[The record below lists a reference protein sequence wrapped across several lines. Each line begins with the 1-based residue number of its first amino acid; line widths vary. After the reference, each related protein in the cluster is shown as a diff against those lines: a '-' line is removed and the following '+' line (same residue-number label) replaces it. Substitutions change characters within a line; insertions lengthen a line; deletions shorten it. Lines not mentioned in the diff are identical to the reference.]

1 MRTDQFF
8 AHHGIT
14 TNPFSEEDALTDQ
27 VFKSR
32 CVDIRHPA
40 WDKVYGDPA
49 NPATSLVFGEKG
61 SGKTAMRLQIAE
73 SLEKHNEA
81 AEKGDRIWVVNYD
94 DFNPFLDH
102 FADRLSAR
110 KQRDPSRVLAEWK
123 LWDHMDGILSIAVTD
138 LVDRLLGVEAP
149 RGPEANRVDSVDAR
163 KRLDT
168 AQKRDLLVLAACY
181 DNSTAQPLNDR
192 WRRLRRVLRFSRLSS
207 KKWFMLGLL
216 VTLAVAGAIGYFK
229 AWDWVNTAWPY
240 LAVSLGWLP
249 WFYKWCDRKFMA
261 FGIRRHLR
269 VLRRDS
275 GVLSRLL
282 MRFRDRDLDNQ
293 PLPNHDRTD
302 DRYEMLAKLQGV
314 LRSLGSKGIVVLVD
328 RVDEPHL
335 TGGQVEHMRDFIW
348 PLLDNKFLKQPGIGI
363 KLLLPSELHD
373 HINRE
378 DRDFHQRARLD
389 KQNVVPSLDWTGE
402 ALGDLANARLTACAA
417 ERMTPTLR
425 SLVDLAISDAR
436 LTETLRMLRTPRHMF
451 KFLFRLV
458 STHCNSHVESDP
470 VWEISPETFEA
481 VLAVYSHEQATVDR
495 GLSA

>member
-8 AHHGIT
+8 THHGIT

-32 CVDIRHPA
+32 CVNIRHPA
-40 WDKVYGDPA
+40 WDKVYGDPTD
-49 NPATSLVFGEKG
+49 PATSLVFGEKG

-73 SLEKHNEA
+73 AIEKHNA
-81 AEKGDRIWVVNYD
+81 AAKKDERIWVVNYD

-138 LVDRLLGVEAP
+138 LVDRLLGVDTS
-149 RGPEANRVDSVDAR
+149 RGPKANHVNLTNAR
-163 KRLDT
+163 KKLDT

-192 WRRLRRVLRFSRLSS
+192 WRRLRRVLRFSRLQS
-207 KKWFMLGLL
+207 KKWFAMGLL
-216 VTLAVAGAIGYFK
+216 ITIAITGAIGYFQ
-229 AWDWVNTAWPY
+229 AWDWISNPWPY
-240 LAVSLGWLP
+240 VGIALGWLP
-249 WFYKWCDRKFMA
+249 WFYKWCDRKWRG

-282 MRFRDRDLDNQ
+282 MRFRDHDLDNQ

-314 LRSLGSKGIVVLVD
+314 LRSLGSKGMIVLVD

-335 TGGQVEHMRDFIW
+335 LGGHVKHMRDFVW

-373 HINRE
+373 YISRE
-378 DRDFHQRARLD
+378 DRDFHQRTRID
-389 KQNVVPSLDWTGE
+389 KQNVIPSLDWTGE
-402 ALGDLANARLTACAA
+402 ALGDLANARLTACATEKMA
-417 ERMTPTLR
+417 PTLR
-425 SLVDLAISDAR
+425 GLIDPDVRDQR
-436 LTETLRMLRTPRHMF
+436 LTETLRQLRTPRHMF

-458 STHCNSHVESDP
+458 STHCNSHVESAP
-470 VWEISPETFEA
+470 IWQISPETFEA